1 MMASGWN
8 RCQYRSWLGP
18 IRNRIRGS
26 SRSTRAAS
34 ADANMCARSEYDRS
48 SASSGANR
56 AGRRSSWR
64 MLKYVSDG
72 ANPLLN
78 AGEGAVLQ
86 DWREKG

>member
-1 MMASGWN
+1 
-8 RCQYRSWLGP
+8 
-18 IRNRIRGS
+18 
-26 SRSTRAAS
+26 
-34 ADANMCARSEYDRS
+34 MCARSEYDRS